1 MDTLKFVIGAI
12 TGHRLRSG
20 LSALGVA
27 IGVAAV
33 ILLTSLGEGTREYIA
48 AQFSQFGTSLVAINP
63 GKIQTVGMPGVLGG
77 TTHKLTIDDAEALRQ
92 IPGVDYMVP
101 LVIGQARVEGGGHGR
116 SVFIYGVNHEV
127 PETWSFG
134 IGQGSFLPA
143 IDPRRQGSQVVLG
156 PKLGR
161 ELFGKESPLGQ
172 RVRIGGRSF
181 LVIGLMEAKGQML
194 GFDLDDCAYI
204 PVASAMALFKVD
216 ELNEIDVVAHSTEAI
231 PGVVER
237 MKQLLMDRHRDQEDF
252 TITTQMEMLET
263 FGRIISIVTVAV
275 SGIAGISLLVG
286 AIGILTIM
294 WISVHER
301 TNEIGVL
308 RALGETPAG
317 VAKLFLLEAIIIAAV
332 GGAAGVAAGYGIGA
346 LIRLLVPALP
356 LSTPAFAVVA
366 ALVMSALVGAGSGY
380 LPARRAAAL
389 DPVEALR
396 AE

>member
-63 GKIQTVGMPGVLGG
+63 GKVQTIGMPGVLGG

-92 IPGVDYMVP
+92 IPGVDALVP
-101 LVIGQARVEGGGHGR
+101 LVIGQARVEGGGRGR
-116 SVFIYGVNHEV
+116 SVFIYGVNHQV

-161 ELFGKESPLGQ
+161 ELFGKESPLGE

-194 GFDLDDCAYI
+194 GWDLDDCAYI

-216 ELNEIDVVAHSTEAI
+216 ELNEIDVLAHSTEAI
-231 PGVVER
+231 PRIVEQTR
-237 MKQLLMDRHRDQEDF
+237 ELLIDRHRDQEDF

-317 VAKLFLLEAIIIAAV
+317 VAKLFLLEAIIIAAA
-332 GGAAGVAAGYGIGA
+332 GGAAGVAAGYGTGA
-346 LIRLLVPALP
+346 LIRLLIPALP
-356 LSTPAFAVVA
+356 LSTPAFAVIA

-389 DPVEALR
+389 DPVDALR